1 MVIRSDELSDPRSW
15 PPASPDAPWPAL
27 RAALDAPTRDE
38 AEAHDASVRA
48 WLRARFDAGE
58 GDALAHAFAQAASFA
73 SARHLQRLAA
83 EVERTCAS
91 ADGLRAVLFAM
102 PIVVVAALDEGRA
115 PVTLSGVL
123 GETEPI
129 ADRLR
134 GARAFG
140 GAETFALARALVGT
154 HALEWQALPGLLS
167 RSRLA
172 ERDEA
177 SEDRPLAL
185 DVAPSPIRID
195 VQEERVHLRFIVG
208 AILAPPRADPLA
220 GATLGREGV
229 PLARAIG
236 DALKAPGV
244 SLLAL
249 PRPPQPLSLA
259 AVTGRAAQREV
270 AAQLFVSNAIR
281 TLRRAYGE
289 PTAIISAHRAADA
302 PGGGELRLS
311 LSSPFAPK
319 AAQGFRC
326 PLEPGERV
334 QDVAAM
340 LDGLLRDCQVTDVRV
355 QPGIHDDVDRM
366 TGQPLFFKDPG
377 AGALH

>member
-1 MVIRSDELSDPRSW
+1 MVIRSAELSDPRSW
-15 PPASPDAPWPAL
+15 APASPDAPWPAL

-58 GDALAHAFAQAASFA
+58 GPTLAHAFAHAPSFA
-73 SARHLQRLAA
+73 LVRHLQRLAV
-83 EVERTCAS
+83 EVERTYAS
-91 ADGLRAVLFAM
+91 ADALRVVMFAL
-102 PIVVVAALDEGRA
+102 PIVLVAALDEGRG

-134 GARAFG
+134 EARAFG
-140 GAETFALARALVGT
+140 GARTFALAGALVGAQ
-154 HALEWQALPGLLS
+154 ALDWQALPGLLS

-172 ERDEA
+172 ERGDA
-177 SEDRPLAL
+177 SEHPPLAL
-185 DVAPSPIRID
+185 DVAPSPIRVD
-195 VQEERVHLRFIVG
+195 VEEERVHLRFIVG

-236 DALKAPGV
+236 DALNAPGV

-259 AVTGRAAQREV
+259 VAAGRTAQREV
-270 AAQLFVSNAIR
+270 AASLFVSNAIR

-326 PLEPGERV
+326 PIEPGERV

-340 LDGLLRDCQVTDVRV
+340 LDALLRDCRVTDVRV
-355 QPGIHDDVDRM
+355 QAGIHDDVDPM
-366 TGQPLFFKDPG
+366 TGQALFFKDPG